1 MTIISHPLAL
11 IGNTPLV
18 RLNGPSEDSGCEI
31 LGKCE
36 FANPGGSV
44 KDRPALSIIEEAEEQ
59 GLLQPGGTIVE
70 GTAGNTGIGIA
81 LVANAKGY
89 KSIIVMPDT
98 QSKEKMDTL
107 RALGAELVLVPA
119 APYSSPCHFVHQS
132 RRIAEETD
140 NALWANQFDNIANR
154 RAHIKTTA
162 KEIWEQ
168 TDGKVDGFSCA
179 VGTGGTLAGVS
190 LGLKEFSEDVQI
202 ALADPHGA
210 ALYEYYANG
219 ELKSEGSSVAEG
231 IGQGRVTAN
240 LEGAAIDTQYRI
252 SDEEG
257 LAWVHRLL
265 SEEGLCL
272 GLSSGINVAGAMAL
286 AKELGPGKTI
296 VTILCDSGLRYLS
309 TLYNAEW
316 LAEKGLSVPPWLAQE
331 SNGDRSVC

>member
-44 KDRPALSIIEEAEEQ
+44 KDRPALSIIEEAEKQ

-219 ELKSEGSSVAEG
+219 ELKSEVSSVAEG